1 MSRIL
6 RDYSRPPA
14 SFRRQ
19 IEAVKDFVRIEEATA
34 HYGEFRPTGAGR
46 LLGRCVSP
54 EHEDRT
60 PSMTVYPDGQRFT
73 CYGCGAYGDVLDLVM
88 LAEPGTEVWE
98 AMMVLSTRYG
108 IELPERP
115 LAWYARQERQAP
127 MRAKIEDV
135 RKEVLMRRL
144 LRWVFGP
151 MLASIED
158 PDERAEMA
166 AYLWREVLPL
176 AVRMVEDRR
185 RGA

>member
-1 MSRIL
+1 
-6 RDYSRPPA
+6 
-14 SFRRQ
+14 
-19 IEAVKDFVRIEEATA
+19 
-34 HYGEFRPTGAGR
+34 
-46 LLGRCVSP
+46 
-54 EHEDRT
+54 
-60 PSMTVYPDGQRFT
+60 
-73 CYGCGAYGDVLDLVM
+73 
-88 LAEPGTEVWE
+88 
-98 AMMVLSTRYG
+98 MVLSTRYG

-115 LAWYARQERQAP
+115 LAWDARQERQAP

-135 RKEVLMRRL
+135 RTEVLMRRL

-166 AYLWREVLPL
+166 AYLWREALPL